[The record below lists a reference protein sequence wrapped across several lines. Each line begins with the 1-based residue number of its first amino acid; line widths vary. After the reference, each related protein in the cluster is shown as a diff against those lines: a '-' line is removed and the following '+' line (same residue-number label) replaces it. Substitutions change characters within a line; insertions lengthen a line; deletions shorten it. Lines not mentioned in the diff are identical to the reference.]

1 MTTHLDI
8 SDPRYADSA
17 AAILHRHDNGEP
29 EANITTAVRDFLIL
43 TRLAQAEEIIEEN
56 PPADSPGASR
66 RAVDLTALDTFI
78 EFKRR
83 TGTAAGFNPD
93 PAHVQQLDDYL
104 ELSNAAGKGVRTGI
118 LTDGKYWLLRW
129 PEAGPVRT
137 TPPYGFVLE
146 SAERWLPL
154 YEWLRDSALVSLE
167 SIPADR
173 ANVEKYLGPGSP
185 AYQRDVDTLAR
196 LYAEAAQYE
205 TVRVKRRL
213 WENLLRAAL
222 GEIAQ
227 QPDELDHL
235 FIRHTYL
242 SLVIGMAVQASFGI
256 DLRQVAETDPSDL
269 LQGRRFR
276 DATGLSGIIESDF
289 FAWPDEL
296 GDAPRRSGDAP
307 RRMGGHDLLRAL
319 ARRVARFDWQNAPPD
334 IAAILYE
341 TVIPPEERRTLGEY
355 YTPAW
360 LARTMVQELIDAPLN
375 QRVLDPACGS
385 GTFIAE
391 AVRHFLEAASPALS
405 LRGAQRRGNLDAEAQ
420 HADDT
425 PSAPERDGRAA
436 LAMTEGDSPLHPKE
450 LLNRLRAAVTGIDV
464 HPVAVHLARAAWA
477 LAARPAIEAAV
488 NAGYDASGSVPVYL
502 GDALQ
507 LRFRAGDLFA
517 ERQVTIPVDQG
528 PTSGSENAELTFPI
542 SLVDRADT
550 FDSLMSQVAADI
562 EAGNDPLIALDDHA
576 ITDAHERQ
584 TLTHTIATLQR
595 LHDQGRNHIWAYYT
609 RNLVRP
615 VALSRTKV
623 DVVIGNPPWL
633 NYNQT
638 ADILRTELENQS
650 KSLYGIW
657 QGGQYASNQD
667 VAGLFFARS
676 VDLYLKDGGKIGM
689 VLPHSA
695 LQTGQYAKWRT
706 GAWEAAAR
714 GRGRNR
720 VPGRTLAVNFG
731 HKTAWDLERLE
742 PNDFFPVPA
751 CVVFAERTGEN
762 AAGAALAGTVERWEG
777 ATGTADVRRASGG
790 ITDTSV
796 SGDSPYAGYARQG
809 APIRPR
815 RLFFVE
821 ETESP
826 VILQAAPT
834 TTVNP
839 RLGSLDRAPWRDL
852 DLTMLTEQAI
862 ERRHVYEVY
871 LNETLVPYATLEPLK
886 AVLPMQWGEYQLP
899 ADADG
904 PGGIRLG
911 GLERRMRGRWRT
923 ISEMWDGNKPAASK
937 LNLLGSLDHYG
948 KLSSQLT
955 WQQQPDSRPI
965 RIVQSEAGVPTAAI
979 LPNDSAIVD
988 ETLYWITCKDIHEAN
1003 YLLAIINSDTLYEAV
1018 QPLMAKGQFGA
1029 RHLHKQL
1036 WKLPIPEF
1044 DRDNPL
1050 HVTLAKAGEQVA
1062 AGVAER
1068 LAELRAERADRLTV
1082 KIARRELRAWLR
1094 NSREGAVVE
1103 ALMAQLLPQP
1113 ALSWEEWR
1121 KRLEQRP
1128 KTNTAMSAA
1137 EALEEARQERE
1148 TMWEQWSERRRGAD
1162 DAAQS

>member
-8 SDPRYADSA
+8 SDPRYADAA

-43 TRLAQAEEIIEEN
+43 TRLAQTDEIIEEN

-83 TGTAAGFNPD
+83 IGTAAGFNPD

-104 ELSNAAGKGVRTGI
+104 ELSKAAGKGVRTGI

-137 TPPYGFVLE
+137 TPPYGFILE
-146 SAERWLPL
+146 SADRWLPL
-154 YEWLRDSALVSLE
+154 YEWLRDRALLSLD

-173 ANVEKYLGPGSP
+173 PNVEQYLGPDSP
-185 AYQRDVDTLAR
+185 AYQRDVDALTR
-196 LYAEAAQYE
+196 LYAAASEYE

-289 FAWPDEL
+289 FAWPDEV
-296 GDAPRRSGDAP
+296 GAQ
-307 RRMGGHDLLRAL
+307 DLLKAL

-360 LARTMVQELIDAPLN
+360 LARTMVRELIYDPLN

-385 GTFIAE
+385 GAFIAE
-391 AVRHFLEAASPALS
+391 AVSHFLNAAADTV
-405 LRGAQRRGNLDAEAQ
+405 GAR
-420 HADDT
+420 HA
-425 PSAPERDGRAA
+425 
-436 LAMTEGDSPLHPKE
+436 SPLHAKE
-450 LLNRLRAAVTGIDV
+450 LLDRLRAAVAGIDV

-488 NAGYDASGSVPVYL
+488 QAGYDASGSVPVYL

-507 LRFRAGDLFA
+507 LRFRPGDLFA
-517 ERQVTIPVDQG
+517 ERQVTIPVEPVNDDG
-528 PTSGSENAELTFPI
+528 RGGFETRPYDELVFPI

-576 ITDAHERQ
+576 ITDANERQ
-584 TLTHTIATLQR
+584 TLTDTIATLQR

-657 QGGQYASNQD
+657 QGGRYATHQD

-676 VDLYLKDGGKIGM
+676 VDLYLKDGGVIGM

-695 LQTGQYAKWRT
+695 LQAGQYAKWRT
-706 GAWEAAAR
+706 GAWQAAAR

-720 VPGRTLAVNFG
+720 VPGRTLAVNFR
-731 HKTAWDLERLE
+731 HKAAWDLERLE
-742 PNDFFPVPA
+742 PNTFFPMA
-751 CVVFAERTGEN
+751 SCVVFAERVGEN
-762 AAGAALAGTVERWEG
+762 AEGTALAGSVERWEG
-777 ATGTADVRRASGG
+777 VAGADDVRRVSSG

-796 SGDSPYAGYARQG
+796 IGDSPYAGYSRQG
-809 APIRPR
+809 ASIVPR
-815 RLFFVE
+815 CLFFVA
-821 ETESP
+821 ETENTA
-826 VILQAAPT
+826 VVQAGQT
-834 TTVNP
+834 ITVNP
-839 RLGSLDRAPWRDL
+839 RRGSQDKAPWRDL
-852 DLTMLTEQAI
+852 DLTAITEQTI
-862 ERRHVYEVY
+862 ESRHIYDVH
-871 LNETLVPYATLEPLK
+871 LGETVVPYATLEPLK
-886 AVLPMQWGEYQLP
+886 ALLPVKRGEYEIP
-899 ADADG
+899 SDSGG

-911 GLERRMRGRWRT
+911 GLERRMRGRWQT
-923 ISEMWDGNKPAASK
+923 ISGLWESEKARANK
-937 LNLLGSLDHYG
+937 LNLSGRMDYHRE
-948 KLSSQLT
+948 LSSQLE
-955 WQQQPDSRPI
+955 WRQGNGGRPV
-965 RIVQSEAGVPTAAI
+965 RVVYAASGEPTAALLSDDDTI
-979 LPNDSAIVD
+979 ADY
-988 ETLYWITCKDIHEAN
+988 TLFWIACKDMQEAN
-1003 YLLAIINSDTLYEAV
+1003 YLLAIINSDALYEAV

-1029 RHLHKQL
+1029 RHLQKHL

-1044 DRDNPL
+1044 D
-1050 HVTLAKAGEQVA
+1050 AGDFQHQA
-1062 AGVAER
+1062 VAEAGSWAILEADHW
-1068 LAELRAERADRLTV
+1068 LAELRQQYGNQLTV
-1082 KIARRELRAWLR
+1082 TIARRELRKRLR
-1094 NSREGAVVE
+1094 NSSVGAVVE
-1103 ALMAQLLPQP
+1103 GAVENLLGWPEG
-1113 ALSWEEWR
+1113 A
-1121 KRLEQRP
+1121 
-1128 KTNTAMSAA
+1128 T
-1137 EALEEARQERE
+1137 EEARARREERDKRYGLWGGIDSGTLIRVNRQLRDYE
-1148 TMWEQWSERRRGAD
+1148 LIMGQPAKW
-1162 DAAQS
+1162 